1 MKQKTGEKWK
11 AFHGAVGQCQKA
23 ENSWYWN
30 SISEGKKKTTGAE
43 KKIFGERMAEIVSNL
58 KKDIFLQIEES
69 Q

>member
-1 MKQKTGEKWK
+1 M
-11 AFHGAVGQCQKA
+11 GQCQKA